1 MRRMTFAAAAAAF
14 SLSGAALAHDFVCEK
29 TIDGEVVHEVTAYP
43 ATVRFQ
49 ITVWNTHPV
58 DASTAL
64 AVHDGLLKSLGFD
77 VSTAA
82 PFTLEVGKS
91 IDFVADVV
99 IRSRAQCLA
108 LAHAQSCSA
117 VADDSFQITFDGGVA
132 QCAARL
138 VCGEDAAGR
147 N

>member
-1 MRRMTFAAAAAAF
+1 MKRTAFAAAAAAF

-29 TIDGEVVHEVTAYP
+29 TIDGEVVHEVTQYP

-49 ITVWNTHPV
+49 VTVWNTHPV

-64 AVHDGLLKSLGFD
+64 AVQDRLLASLGFD
-77 VSTAA
+77 FGAAA

-91 IDFVADVV
+91 VDFVADVT
-99 IRSRAQCLA
+99 IRSRAQCLQ
-108 LAHAQSCSA
+108 LAHAQSCSSA
-117 VADDSFQITFDGGVA
+117 ADDTFQITFDGGVA

-138 VCGEDAAGR
+138 VCGYDASAR